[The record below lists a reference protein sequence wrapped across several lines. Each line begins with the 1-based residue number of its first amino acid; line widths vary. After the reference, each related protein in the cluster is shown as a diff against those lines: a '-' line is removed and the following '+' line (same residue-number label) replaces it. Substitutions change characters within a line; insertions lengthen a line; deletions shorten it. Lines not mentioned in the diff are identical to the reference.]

1 MDNSLIDM
9 YHVEYTMLERK
20 LTNVRNIYNEVIVT
34 DERYFT
40 NEDDRDKFCY
50 MIMMSTM
57 RNNGRQFLDM
67 VVKTVQRFPSHELV
81 IWFLVLQLGLF

>member
-20 LTNVRNIYNEVIVT
+20 LTNVRNIYNEVVVT

-40 NEDDRDKFCY
+40 NQDDRDKFCY

-67 VVKTVQRFPSHELV
+67 VVKTVQRFPNHELV
-81 IWFLVLQLGLF
+81 T

>member
-40 NEDDRDKFCY
+40 NKDDRDKFCY

-81 IWFLVLQLGLF
+81 I

>member
-1 MDNSLIDM
+1 MENKLFDM

-20 LTNVRNIYNEVIVT
+20 LTNVRNIYNEVVVK

-50 MIMMSTM
+50 QIMMSTM

-67 VVKTVQRFPSHELV
+67 AVKTVQRYGGINEH
-81 IWFLVLQLGLF
+81 IR

>member
-67 VVKTVQRFPSHELV
+67 VVKTVQRFPSHKLV
-81 IWFLVLQLGLF
+81 I

>member
-20 LTNVRNIYNEVIVT
+20 LTNVRNIYNEVVVT

-67 VVKTVQRFPSHELV
+67 VVKTVQRFPKNKLV
-81 IWFLVLQLGLF
+81 I

>member
-20 LTNVRNIYNEVIVT
+20 LTNVRNIYNGVIVT

-40 NEDDRDKFCY
+40 NEADRDKFCY

-81 IWFLVLQLGLF
+81 I

>member
-1 MDNSLIDM
+1 MDNILIDM

-81 IWFLVLQLGLF
+81 I

>member
-1 MDNSLIDM
+1 MELIDM

-20 LTNVRNIYNEVIVT
+20 LTNVRNIYNEVVVT

-50 MIMMSTM
+50 QIMMSTM

-67 VVKTVQRFPSHELV
+67 VVKTVQRFPNQNLDK
-81 IWFLVLQLGLF
+81 LVL

>member
-20 LTNVRNIYNEVIVT
+20 LTNVRNIYNEVVVT

-40 NEDDRDKFCY
+40 NEDDRDKFCN

-81 IWFLVLQLGLF
+81 I

>member
-50 MIMMSTM
+50 QIMMSTM

-81 IWFLVLQLGLF
+81 I

>member
-9 YHVEYTMLERK
+9 YHVEYTMVERK
-20 LTNVRNIYNEVIVT
+20 LTNVRNIYNEVVVK
-34 DERYFT
+34 DKRYFT

-50 MIMMSTM
+50 QIMMSTM

-81 IWFLVLQLGLF
+81 I

>member
-20 LTNVRNIYNEVIVT
+20 LTNVRNIYNEVVVT

-40 NEDDRDKFCY
+40 NQDERDKFCY

-67 VVKTVQRFPSHELV
+67 VVKTVQRFPNNEL
-81 IWFLVLQLGLF
+81 IT

>member
-67 VVKTVQRFPSHELV
+67 FVKTVQRFPSHELV
-81 IWFLVLQLGLF
+81 I

>member
-1 MDNSLIDM
+1 MNELVDM

-20 LTNVRNIYNEVIVT
+20 LTNVRNIYNEVVVT

-50 MIMMSTM
+50 QIITSTM

-67 VVKTVQRFPSHELV
+67 VVRTVQRFPNHKLDKLV
-81 IWFLVLQLGLF
+81 S

>member
-1 MDNSLIDM
+1 MELIDM

-20 LTNVRNIYNEVIVT
+20 LTNVRNIYNEVVVT

-50 MIMMSTM
+50 QIMMSTM

-67 VVKTVQRFPSHELV
+67 VVKTVQRFPNHKLDK
-81 IWFLVLQLGLF
+81 LVL